1 MTNYDIDERD
11 RKDEKR
17 NRDCV
22 KAISDTSFS

>member
-11 RKDEKR
+11 RKDEER
-17 NRDCV
+17 NRDSV